1 MTRFEKAKQGEKE
14 MSVAIA
20 FCIASA
26 LEQYNGFSFDD
37 NELKEFIEDHRQE
50 IEKWLRQET
59 VVN

>member
-1 MTRFEKAKQGEKE
+1 
-14 MSVAIA
+14 MSVTIA

-50 IEKWLRQET
+50 IEKWLRQESS
-59 VVN
+59 

>member
-14 MSVAIA
+14 MSVVIA
-20 FCIASA
+20 FCMAGV

-50 IEKWLRQET
+50 IEKWLRQE
-59 VVN
+59 NGS